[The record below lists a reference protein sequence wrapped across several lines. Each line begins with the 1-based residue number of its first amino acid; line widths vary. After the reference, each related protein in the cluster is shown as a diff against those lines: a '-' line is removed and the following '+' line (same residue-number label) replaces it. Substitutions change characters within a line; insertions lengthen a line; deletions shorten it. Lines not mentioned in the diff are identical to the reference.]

1 MYEAEINQLDRYEP
15 IVGKET
21 VGRIRDKAL
30 ALSGLHIA
38 HVNSTYYGGGVAEL
52 LSSLTLLMNSLGI
65 KTGWRVIQGAPDFFS
80 VTKKMHNALQG
91 GEINLTDRKK
101 KIYQDVIYQNVLRNH
116 IDHDMV
122 FIHDPQPLAMIE
134 HYKKRGPWIWRCHV
148 DLTEPHQELWE
159 FLKPWVER
167 YDAVVVT
174 LEEYALDVETPQV
187 FIQPAINPFT
197 IKNREFS
204 DKEIKERL
212 DHYGIPTDLPIITQ
226 ISRFDKWKDPRG
238 VIEAFQMACEKIDAR
253 LVLLGNVATDDPE
266 GEQVYQD
273 LLQYQDDRILIL
285 SREDTALVNALQRHA
300 AVVVQ
305 KSLREG
311 FGLTV
316 TEAMWKGA
324 AVIGGNVGGI
334 RVQIDD
340 GETGFLVDSVEEA
353 AERMIELIRD
363 PEKRKSMGEAAR
375 EVVRKRFLLTRQVE
389 DHLDLI
395 DSFQTIYELRAEQL
409 PERQV
414 AEAI

>member
-15 IVGKET
+15 IVGKDT
-21 VGRIRDKAL
+21 VKRIREKAI
-30 ALSGLHIA
+30 ALSDLHIA

-52 LSSLTLLMNSLGI
+52 LSSLTLFMNSLGI

-148 DLTEPHQELWE
+148 DLTEPHQELWD
-159 FLKPWVER
+159 FLKPWVEL

-174 LEEYALDVETPQV
+174 LEDYALDIKTPQV
-187 FIQPAINPFT
+187 FIKPAINPFT

-212 DHYGIPTDLPIITQ
+212 DYYQIPTDLPIITQ

-238 VIEAFQMACEKIDAR
+238 VIEAFELACKKVDAR

-273 LLQYQDDRILIL
+273 LLKYQNERIIIL
-285 SREDTALVNALQRHA
+285 SREDTALVNALQRHS

-334 RVQIDD
+334 RVQIED
-340 GETGFLVDSVEEA
+340 GETGYLVDSVEET

-363 PEKRKSMGEAAR
+363 PEKRESMGEAAR
-375 EVVRKRFLLTRQVE
+375 EVVRERFLLTRLLE

-395 DSFQTIYELRAEQL
+395 DSFQTIYQLDKRDL

-414 AEAI
+414 A